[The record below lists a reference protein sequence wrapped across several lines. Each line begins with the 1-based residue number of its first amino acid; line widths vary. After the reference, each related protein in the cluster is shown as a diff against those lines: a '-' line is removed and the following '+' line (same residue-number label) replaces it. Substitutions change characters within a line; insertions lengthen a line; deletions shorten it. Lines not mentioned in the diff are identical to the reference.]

1 MEEKEGH
8 NNKKISLL
16 KKIWRFIW
24 HDDSFLG
31 WIVSLVVIFLIVKFI
46 FFPVLFLVTGT
57 KLPLVVVESCSMYH
71 PGTGT
76 PFVNF
81 EEWWKSKSGNY
92 KQFDIDKEMFEE
104 FSIKNGFNKGD
115 IIFAIGKNP
124 EKLELGSIIIFNAEQ
139 QHPIIH
145 RIVRI
150 STTNDERTFSTLG
163 DNNPAQHPFE
173 KSINEDQVI
182 GKAVA
187 KIPYVGWIKLIFCDW
202 RKPYGERGF

>member
-1 MEEKEGH
+1 MEE
-8 NNKKISLL
+8 NKNLFN
-16 KKIWRFIW
+16 KIWRFIW

-57 KLPLVVVESCSMYH
+57 KLTLVVVESCSMYH
-71 PGTGT
+71 PSTGT

-81 EEWWKSKSGNY
+81 GEWWKGKSGNY
-92 KQFDIDKEMFEE
+92 KQFDIDK
-104 FSIKNGFNKGD
+104 D
-115 IIFAIGKNP
+115 P
-124 EKLELGSIIIFNAEQ
+124 DKLELGSIIIFNAEQ

-145 RIVRI
+145 RIVKI
-150 STTNDERTFSTLG
+150 SITNDERTFSTLG

-187 KIPYVGWIKLIFCDW
+187 KIPYVGWIKLIFFDW
-202 RKPYGERGF
+202 RKPSGERGFCN